1 MNVPVFGEG
10 EPHRAKAPKA
20 HSMYWYGNENM
31 NTAFKAINSL
41 LCHFV
46 GRPHFACVSRLLSYG
61 SLAFCVDEMLNTVE
75 TSIKGT
81 LSPYVQSL
89 LAGMPREFPIIP
101 LGKVA
106 PGAVY
111 VLTALQTALKEIIE
125 YRDLQTE
132 FFHVFREIG
141 NGVLVFLMLEQSI
154 TCEEIVDLSQS
165 MPFQGTP
172 KSVPQIF
179 KPPPLLPAHK
189 EEIKRTQQH
198 LSRMTAHL
206 QLGRINERLEKTE
219 PAFAEIGKQA
229 KILTE
234 ERMCKGLSM
243 FEKALERIQK
253 ALNEADDE
261 AGRKVFG
268 TPPPINGVMDI
279 KQCNQVNSDD
289 SPARLW
295 NFCRPVWL
303 PCCQMLSSRPRP
315 LEKAHLPTAACSIY
329 ADMPNRDS
337 CDVVHRTSFTG
348 CGQS

>member
-1 MNVPVFGEG
+1 
-10 EPHRAKAPKA
+10 
-20 HSMYWYGNENM
+20 MYWYGNNNM
-31 NTAFKAINSL
+31 DTAFKAINSL

-46 GRPHFACVSRLLSYG
+46 GRPHFACISRLLSYG

-89 LAGMPREFPIIP
+89 LQGMPREFPIIP

-111 VLTALQTALKEIIE
+111 VLSALQTALKEIIE
-125 YRDLQTE
+125 YPDLQTE
-132 FFHVFREIG
+132 FFHAFREIG

-179 KPPPLLPAHK
+179 RPPPVLPAHK
-189 EEIKRTQQH
+189 EEIARTQQH
-198 LSRMTAHL
+198 LSRMTAHM
-206 QLGRINERLEKTE
+206 QLGRITDRLAKSE
-219 PAFAEIGKQA
+219 PSLAKLGKQA

-243 FEKALERIQK
+243 FEKALERIQR

-261 AGRKVFG
+261 ASGISL
-268 TPPPINGVMDI
+268 PPPPTSSTSGF
-279 KQCNQVNSDD
+279 VNSRDTDD
-289 SPARLW
+289 GGA
-295 NFCRPVWL
+295 
-303 PCCQMLSSRPRP
+303 
-315 LEKAHLPTAACSIY
+315 PTALRRGCSKY
-329 ADMPNRDS
+329 RY
-337 CDVVHRTSFTG
+337 
-348 CGQS
+348 